1 MKCLSYQ
8 TYQHQ
13 VTKKAI
19 KVLKNP
25 NLFGTLIWNNY
36 GKRFAGPNAYIY
48 SSLFPIIANLI
59 GKKHLKANFKSSQK
73 LFDKKFRYF
82 KRLHKKKEFEDLS
95 ESANNPVNMWAK
107 LKRLSEPPNTRAAL
121 EILQEDGT
129 ISQDIQE
136 VLEKWHDDISK
147 LFSGLRDNP
156 EMVFNE
162 DFYNEVVQKKE
173 FFEKL
178 APNEQ
183 LSQAKYNSGVLN
195 SDLLFEEVSKAIDS
209 TKLRKAYLELPNEI
223 TKNKNA
229 KVLLHSFFNLC
240 FISGLNPTDW
250 DSSNIKPIPKKDK
263 DPRDPLNNRCITIM
277 CYIAKIYSKILN
289 TRLQIF

>member
-1 MKCLSYQ
+1 
-8 TYQHQ
+8 
-13 VTKKAI
+13 
-19 KVLKNP
+19 
-25 NLFGTLIWNNY
+25 
-36 GKRFAGPNAYIY
+36 
-48 SSLFPIIANLI
+48 
-59 GKKHLKANFKSSQK
+59 
-73 LFDKKFRYF
+73 
-82 KRLHKKKEFEDLS
+82 
-95 ESANNPVNMWAK
+95 
-107 LKRLSEPPNTRAAL
+107 
-121 EILQEDGT
+121 
-129 ISQDIQE
+129 
-136 VLEKWHDDISK
+136 
-147 LFSGLRDNP
+147 
-156 EMVFNE
+156 MVFNE

-277 CYIAKIYSKILN
+277 CCIAKIYSKILN
-289 TRLQIF
+289 TRLQNFLDENKIWVDEQNGFRASKSCIYHIFSLCTILRNRKQMGQDTFLALSNFLPLHQS

>member
-1 MKCLSYQ
+1 
-8 TYQHQ
+8 
-13 VTKKAI
+13 
-19 KVLKNP
+19 
-25 NLFGTLIWNNY
+25 
-36 GKRFAGPNAYIY
+36 
-48 SSLFPIIANLI
+48 
-59 GKKHLKANFKSSQK
+59 
-73 LFDKKFRYF
+73 
-82 KRLHKKKEFEDLS
+82 
-95 ESANNPVNMWAK
+95 
-107 LKRLSEPPNTRAAL
+107 
-121 EILQEDGT
+121 
-129 ISQDIQE
+129 
-136 VLEKWHDDISK
+136 
-147 LFSGLRDNP
+147 
-156 EMVFNE
+156 MVFNE

-277 CYIAKIYSKILN
+277 CCIAKIYSKILN
-289 TRLQIF
+289 TRLQNFLDENKIWVDEQNGFRASRSCIDHIFSLCTILRNRKQMGQDTFLALSNFLPLHQS